1 MTKPAAPT
9 PVTDEAA
16 WTENGEHTAWQDR
29 EVVDASLCRAFELK
43 LAAAESR
50 LAEAEKDAER
60 YRWLRARV
68 SGHYDSLAPEG
79 QDFDIDLP
87 NVMPGQHIMR
97 GPVSE
102 YFDAAIDAAR
112 EGEK

>member
-50 LAEAEKDAER
+50 LLDEIYQRGWCVVQRTGGQD
-60 YRWLRARV
+60 RWLFARSDVDYALKRARK
-68 SGHYDSLAPEG
+68 
-79 QDFDIDLP
+79 FDEED
-87 NVMPGQHIMR
+87 
-97 GPVSE
+97 
-102 YFDAAIDAAR
+102 DAR
-112 EGEK
+112 EGEKP